1 MSIIYYSSYA
11 PNYYGGDIVIDPPYV
26 VQPITNRL
34 VRFDIFIHNDEEDN
48 LVIPTNGDFSSADIY
63 FSVSNELL
71 EEVVYIPNNALTIRS
86 SSSITIPLTEVL
98 TNRHTRLNYA
108 FRNTS
113 GNKVRQ
119 RGKIF
124 VDYASSHT

>member
-1 MSIIYYSSYA
+1 MGIIYYSSYA
-11 PNYYGGDIVIDPPYV
+11 PNYYGGSIVESPCV
-26 VQPITNRL
+26 VQPISNRL
-34 VRFDIFIHNDEEDN
+34 ARFDIFIHNDEEDN

-71 EEVVYIPNNALTIRS
+71 EEVVYIPNSSLTIRS
-86 SSSITIPLTEVL
+86 SSSITIPLTDAL

-124 VDYASSHT
+124 VDYASSH